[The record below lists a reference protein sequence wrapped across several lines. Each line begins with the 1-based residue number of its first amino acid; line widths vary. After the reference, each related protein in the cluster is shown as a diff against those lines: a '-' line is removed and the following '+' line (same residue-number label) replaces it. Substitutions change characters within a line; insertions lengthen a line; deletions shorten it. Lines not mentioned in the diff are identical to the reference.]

1 MGIFGDEGNVEN
13 KGNGF
18 LNTIDG
24 KLDDAKRFVTL
35 SATSLYNKVS
45 GKQEPPEP
53 PGPYGTNQGGKRRRS
68 KGKRGGFRA
77 NAPLNNIA
85 SSAASYSGVKTAQP
99 HNWVG
104 GKSRK
109 GHRKNKSRRNK
120 SRRMRR

>member
-1 MGIFGDEGNVEN
+1 MGILD
-13 KGNGF
+13 
-18 LNTIDG
+18 TIDR
-24 KLDDAKRFVTL
+24 KLGDAKSFVTS

-45 GKQEPPEP
+45 GKEEPS
-53 PGPYGTNQGGKRRRS
+53 GLYGTNQGGKRRRS

>member
-1 MGIFGDEGNVEN
+1 MGIFGNDGNVEN

-18 LNTIDG
+18 LNTIDRELG
-24 KLDDAKRFVTL
+24 DVKSFVTS

-45 GKQEPPEP
+45 GKEEPS
-53 PGPYGTNQGGKRRRS
+53 GLYGTNQGGKRRRS